1 MMIAMVLISVA
12 VALIGV
18 GVAVCREHQL
28 PVHADAPRLFLLF
41 WKYL

>member
-18 GVAVCREHQL
+18 FFAELTCYASMVLGCLV
-28 PVHADAPRLFLLF
+28 
-41 WKYL
+41 